1 MDMVTLGRTGITVNK
16 NGFGALPIQRISQE
30 DAVFLA
36 RKAYKAGIRFF
47 DTARAYTDSEVK
59 LGEAFDGKCHAE
71 IVLQLFHSLV
81 GRKLKKS
88 ADKIDHI
95 AICLTGE
102 TVETAVHLHA
112 GVFIP
117 VKGTAHHTVPV
128 YGEAV

>member
-59 LGEAFDGKCHAE
+59 LGEAFDGIRSE
-71 IVLQLFHSLV
+71 VY
-81 GRKLKKS
+81 
-88 ADKIDHI
+88 I
-95 AICLTGE
+95 AGSFFFS
-102 TVETAVHLHA
+102 VSPPLHA
-112 GVFIP
+112 RYLRKCAFTLAISSAGL
-117 VKGTAHHTVPV
+117 
-128 YGEAV
+128 YGFSI